1 MKLYSDEESDY
12 ICRDS
17 RAVPLALRDQVFNL
31 IMDDNH
37 VSLFNPLGYQKRT
50 YHTPTN
56 VNLYSEAVSLQM
68 GIEPAGFINEYN
80 KRYDVWYK
88 AMQDRED
95 RNFKERL
102 SNTYNDI
109 LGNEGDI
116 DSMTRIQS
124 LVRGRQSRSRGLPDP
139 PVAPPA
145 APSRGRTTDREPRN
159 RTYYW
164 NPRVNRNVLDNA
176 ENRELDRLAALRV
189 EAQTDP
195 RLARQLN
202 RDYGMASDSGDY

>member
-31 IMDDNH
+31 IMDDDH

-88 AMQDRED
+88 AMQDRKDRADTEWFNSAYNSLAERED
-95 RNFKERL
+95 IVTRLQGNFRGMQTRVTIAMVKQAQQEVMASAAAERARRKAVKQASAAASAAL
-102 SNTYNDI
+102 SPRQTRSGDPDVNTPEGRLASQSV
-109 LGNEGDI
+109 LG
-116 DSMTRIQS
+116 
-124 LVRGRQSRSRGLPDP
+124 SRRASSRGID
-139 PVAPPA
+139 
-145 APSRGRTTDREPRN
+145 D
-159 RTYYW
+159 Y
-164 NPRVNRNVLDNA
+164 RVDLYD
-176 ENRELDRLAALRV
+176 
-189 EAQTDP
+189 
-195 RLARQLN
+195 
-202 RDYGMASDSGDY
+202 

>member
-31 IMDDNH
+31 IVDDDH
-37 VSLFNPLGYQKRT
+37 VRLFNPLGYQKRT

-88 AMQDRED
+88 AMQDREA
-95 RNFKERL
+95 RANSESRIGKMFGSVEEE
-102 SNTYNDI
+102 TYEFADFE
-109 LGNEGDI
+109 EG
-116 DSMTRIQS
+116 
-124 LVRGRQSRSRGLPDP
+124 LVDK
-139 PVAPPA
+139 
-145 APSRGRTTDREPRN
+145 RT
-159 RTYYW
+159 
-164 NPRVNRNVLDNA
+164 
-176 ENRELDRLAALRV
+176 
-189 EAQTDP
+189 
-195 RLARQLN
+195 
-202 RDYGMASDSGDY
+202 G

>member
-88 AMQDRED
+88 AMQDRELRDQAQPVNLGPNYGGPTLMSSSENDMD
-95 RNFKERL
+95 RTSPSKPTKPSR
-102 SNTYNDI
+102 
-109 LGNEGDI
+109 GA
-116 DSMTRIQS
+116 
-124 LVRGRQSRSRGLPDP
+124 RGRPLPPDP
-139 PVAPPA
+139 PRVNSPRKGRPPTTPKA
-145 APSRGRTTDREPRN
+145 LAKQTKALQAAQEKYQKKQDIYQSGGVNTEEAPS
-159 RTYYW
+159 
-164 NPRVNRNVLDNA
+164 L
-176 ENRELDRLAALRV
+176 
-189 EAQTDP
+189 
-195 RLARQLN
+195 
-202 RDYGMASDSGDY
+202 S

>member
-17 RAVPLALRDQVFNL
+17 RAVPLALREQVFNL
-31 IMDDNH
+31 IMDDDH

-88 AMQDRED
+88 AMQDRKDRADTEWFNSAYNSLAERED
-95 RNFKERL
+95 IVTRLQGNFRGMQTRVTIAMMKKAQEEQMATITAERERRQAVKQASAAVSAAL
-102 SNTYNDI
+102 SPRQTRSGDPDVNTP
-109 LGNEGDI
+109 EG
-116 DSMTRIQS
+116 
-124 LVRGRQSRSRGLPDP
+124 RSRLASQSVLG
-139 PVAPPA
+139 
-145 APSRGRTTDREPRN
+145 SRRASGRGIDD
-159 RTYYW
+159 Y
-164 NPRVNRNVLDNA
+164 RVDLYD
-176 ENRELDRLAALRV
+176 
-189 EAQTDP
+189 
-195 RLARQLN
+195 
-202 RDYGMASDSGDY
+202 

>member
-31 IMDDNH
+31 IMDEDH

-95 RNFKERL
+95 RAKSESGIGRMFGSVEEETYEGPNVDYAFYHTTGRLQKNQSERTERTKRDMEYQQQYLQKNFSAIGERL
-102 SNTYNDI
+102 N
-109 LGNEGDI
+109 
-116 DSMTRIQS
+116 
-124 LVRGRQSRSRGLPDP
+124 RSSESALARYKNIRDER
-139 PVAPPA
+139 A
-145 APSRGRTTDREPRN
+145 
-159 RTYYW
+159 
-164 NPRVNRNVLDNA
+164 RVNSPRQQ
-176 ENRELDRLAALRV
+176 RLINTIKADQALPLFIP
-189 EAQTDP
+189 A
-195 RLARQLN
+195 
-202 RDYGMASDSGDY
+202 DY